1 MRLLPWSGPEGKASY
16 LITDGRGGRLSRL
29 ADVIEATQI
38 DMGAQLLA
46 HAEDLLPDATEVQL
60 RFLAERLTE
69 ALRDI
74 LRVAESRGSG
84 SREPGAGSRRAGAG
98 SRRAGSP
105 EPKGGIPEP
114 GAGSPGRKP

>member
-1 MRLLPWSGPEGKASY
+1 MSPGPRRTLRLLPWTGPEAKSCF
-16 LITDGRGGRLSRL
+16 LITDDGGGRVSRL
-29 ADVIEATQI
+29 ADVTEAMQL

-74 LRVAESRGSG
+74 LRVAESRERRSG
-84 SREPGAGSRRAGAG
+84 EERSS
-98 SRRAGSP
+98 S
-105 EPKGGIPEP
+105 
-114 GAGSPGRKP
+114 